1 MRVEAE
7 IRLSYQY
14 NALTTMGMTGVIML
28 RYNYAVAQYN
38 LIVVITDIRKASLQ
52 LACWPRN

>member
-38 LIVVITDIRKASLQ
+38 LIVVKNEPARGRARG
-52 LACWPRN
+52 ARMVP